1 MPLKLIPPRAGK
13 TPYWSVRGTHLGV
26 YVDKSTKLATKAKAA
41 KLLAAWRDDIERDQ
55 FAKPGEATFL
65 TAAVAYMEA
74 GGERTYMAP
83 LLEHFGET
91 PLRRIDQ
98 AAIDGAALKLYPEAS
113 PATRN
118 RQVYTVV
125 SAVLKRAGIE
135 RPLRRPKGSQGQ
147 QRTDWLWPE
156 QAFALFKSADEIDAE
171 FGVFL
176 RLLCYTGLRLSEA
189 LNLRWNDVRLDE
201 GFAYVGKTKSGDPR
215 AVFLTPGVV
224 DILGQHRATQPQHIK
239 DRIGERVF
247 RFTKSGRLY
256 HLLRV
261 SKAAANLPRVGFH
274 VMRHTWATW
283 MRRYAGL
290 DTKGLMG
297 TGAWRDHKSA
307 SRYEHVVVS
316 EESARAA
323 MLPIET
329 SVKSVETP

>member
-1 MPLKLIPPRAGK
+1 MPIKLVPPRPGK

-26 YVDKSTKLATKAKAA
+26 YVDKSTGLAA
-41 KLLAAWRDDIERDQ
+41 KGKAQKLLNAWRDDIERERYSR
-55 FAKPGEATFL
+55 PGEATFL

-74 GGERTYMAP
+74 GGERTYMGP
-83 LLEHFGET
+83 LLNHFGEM
-91 PLRRIDQ
+91 PLRKVDQ
-98 AAIDGAALKLYPEAS
+98 AAIDTAALALYPQAS

-125 SAVLKRAGIE
+125 SAVLKRAGLDM
-135 RPLRRPKGSQGQ
+135 PLRRPKGSQGEV
-147 QRTDWLWPE
+147 RTDWLWPE
-156 QAFALFKSADEIDAE
+156 QAFALFRAADEIDAE

-176 RLLCYTGLRLSEA
+176 RVLCYTGLRLSEA
-189 LNLRWNDVRLDE
+189 LQLRWNDVRLDE

-215 AVFLTPGVV
+215 AVFLSDPIR
-224 DILGQHRATQPQHIK
+224 DRLGHLPRTRA
-239 DRIGERVF
+239 RVF

-256 HLLRV
+256 HLMAQTKGA
-261 SKAAANLPRVGFH
+261 SNLGERDISFH
-274 VMRHTWATW
+274 TLRHTWATW

-316 EESARAA
+316 EESARAS
-323 MLPIET
+323 MLP
-329 SVKSVETP
+329 VESRAIVVDDKPK